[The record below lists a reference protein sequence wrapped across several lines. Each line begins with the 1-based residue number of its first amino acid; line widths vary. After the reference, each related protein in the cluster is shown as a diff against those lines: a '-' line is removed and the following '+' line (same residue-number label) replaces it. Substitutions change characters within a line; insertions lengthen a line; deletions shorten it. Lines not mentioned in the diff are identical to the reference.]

1 MSITE
6 ILRLHAMWLWGEEG
20 GQNADLRWADLS
32 KADLSKANL
41 RWADLR
47 WADLR
52 WANLR
57 GADLSK
63 ANLSKADLSKANL
76 SKADLRGANLS
87 KADLRGA
94 NLIKADLRWADLR
107 GAIGIIHPP
116 INDPR
121 GYRCIAVWHDDQ
133 WRIAAGCRWF
143 TVDEG
148 RRHWG
153 PGYVGDREIGDAYL
167 AAVEWAAQ
175 QPGEGDVHAPAD

>member
-20 GQNADLRWADLS
+20 GQKANLRGADLS
-32 KADLSKANL
+32 KDDLSWANL
-41 RWADLR
+41 SK
-47 WADLR
+47 
-52 WANLR
+52 ANLR

-63 ANLSKADLSKANL
+63 ADLRGADLSKADLS
-76 SKADLRGANLS
+76 
-87 KADLRGA
+87 GA
-94 NLIKADLRWADLR
+94 NLIKADLRWADLSEADLR
-107 GAIGIIHPP
+107 GANLSGANLSKADLLGAIGIIHPP

-121 GYRCIAVWHDDQ
+121 GYRCIAVWYDDQ

-153 PGYVGDREIGDAYL
+153 PDYTGDRAIGDDYL

>member
-6 ILRLHAMWLWGEEG
+6 ILRLHAMWLRGEEG
-20 GQNADLRWADLS
+20 GQ
-32 KADLSKANL
+32 K
-41 RWADLR
+41 
-47 WADLR
+47 
-52 WANLR
+52 
-57 GADLSK
+57 ADLSK
-63 ANLSKADLSKANL
+63 ANLSKADLSKADL
-76 SKADLRGANLS
+76 SGANL
-87 KADLRGA
+87 LGA
-94 NLIKADLRWADLR
+94 NLIKADLREADLR
-107 GAIGIIHPP
+107 EADLSGANLSGANLSKADLLGAIGIIHPP

-121 GYRCIAVWHDDQ
+121 GYRCIAVWYDDQ

-153 PGYVGDREIGDAYL
+153 PDYTGDRAIGDAYL

>member
-63 ANLSKADLSKANL
+63 
-76 SKADLRGANLS
+76 ANLS

>member
-20 GQNADLRWADLS
+20 GQ
-32 KADLSKANL
+32 K
-41 RWADLR
+41 
-47 WADLR
+47 
-52 WANLR
+52 ANLR

-63 ANLSKADLSKANL
+63 ADLSWANLSKANLSWADLSWANLSKANLLGADLSKANL
-76 SKADLRGANLS
+76 SGADLS
-87 KADLRGA
+87 KADLS
-94 NLIKADLRWADLR
+94 KADLRWADLR
-107 GAIGIIHPP
+107 GANLSKANLRGADLSGAIGIICPP

-121 GYRCIAVWHDDQ
+121 GYRCIAVWYDDQ

-153 PGYVGDREIGDAYL
+153 PDYTGDRAIGDAYL

>member
-6 ILRLHAMWLWGEEG
+6 ILRLHAMWLRGEEG
-20 GQNADLRWADLS
+20 GQKADLS
-32 KADLSKANL
+32 KADLSGADLSGASLSGANL
-41 RWADLR
+41 SK
-47 WADLR
+47 ADLR

-57 GADLSK
+57 GADLS
-63 ANLSKADLSKANL
+63 
-76 SKADLRGANLS
+76 GAN
-87 KADLRGA
+87 
-94 NLIKADLRWADLR
+94 LR
-107 GAIGIIHPP
+107 GAIGIICPP

-121 GYRCIAVWHDDQ
+121 GYRCIAVWYDDQ

-153 PGYVGDREIGDAYL
+153 PDYTGDRAIGDAYL
-167 AAVEWAAQ
+167 AAVEWVAQ